1 MSPSQPSTSRPSTS
15 QPSASHRLQTTGASR
30 AAILDALRRADGP
43 LTVQELADSLS
54 LHGNTVRFH
63 LARLAKDG
71 RVREERVGPS
81 GPGRPKLAYT
91 AVEEQPAPATKAVAQ
106 HDSYQLLAQILA
118 GYLASISDHPSQ
130 DAVAAGLEWGRHLTE
145 RPAPFSS
152 ISAEQAFDKV
162 TTIMDTLGFE
172 TERGE
177 GELPMLQVHHCP
189 FRTVASQ
196 RPDVACSVHLGLMRG
211 ALAEMG
217 APLLATEL
225 KVSHSAA
232 PCLALFRSTGPDGAG
247 GTAVKQAARPEI
259 GNPETV
265 KPPAGE

>member
-1 MSPSQPSTSRPSTS
+1 MSSSQPTGNPSEPTGVSRT
-15 QPSASHRLQTTGASR
+15 
-30 AAILDALRRADGP
+30 AILNALRHTKVP
-43 LTVQELADSLS
+43 LTVQELADDLG

-71 RVREERVGPS
+71 RVREGRVGPS

-91 AVEEQPAPATKAVAQ
+91 AVEEQAAPTEKPVAQ

-118 GYLASISDHPSQ
+118 GYLATISDSPSK

-177 GELPMLQVHHCP
+177 GELPLLQVHHCP
-189 FRTVASQ
+189 FRTVASE

-225 KVSHSAA
+225 KVSHSTA
-232 PCLALFRSTGPDGAG
+232 PCLALFQSTGGNAKGA
-247 GTAVKQAARPEI
+247 TAVRQAPRPEI